1 MGYVLLILIAVVACI
16 PMLLGSKK
24 FRPCYKGCHGCGK
37 CMKGF
42 EIRPSAGEKE
52 PPVQSDEEKNKTS
65 RQWTGKK

>member
-1 MGYVLLILIAVVACI
+1 MGYVLLIIIAVVACI

-42 EIRPSAGEKE
+42 EIRTPAEEKKTPAQPEGEKNRTFR
-52 PPVQSDEEKNKTS
+52 SWAEKK
-65 RQWTGKK
+65 